1 MEGILKVTPEHL
13 LQTSG
18 EFNNIGGQIRSL
30 SEEMLS
36 LIRGLSAVWEGEA
49 AAAYGSKFD
58 ALSPD
63 MDRLYRMVQE
73 HVQDL
78 PENIRRQKVAA
89 WSREADWK
97 VVSLCDV
104 DGRRNQYGTE
114 HLYVYEL

>member
-63 MDRLYRMVQE
+63 MDRLYRMVQ
-73 HVQDL
+73 DL
-78 PENIRRQKVAA
+78 QEMAGEYQKAE
-89 WSREADWK
+89 SG
-97 VVSLCDV
+97 SLEQGSGLESGIIV
-104 DGRRNQYGTE
+104 
-114 HLYVYEL
+114 

>member
-63 MDRLYRMVQE
+63 M
-73 HVQDL
+73 
-78 PENIRRQKVAA
+78 AA

-97 VVSLCDV
+97 VVLLCDV
-104 DGRRNQYGTE
+104 DGRRDQYGTE